1 MNTAA
6 AVKRTITDIIKT
18 FCALDISFKDHPA
31 DSLWLFRP
39 FLRRLAAS
47 PATNF
52 SVFLAAAS
60 TLLAA
65 SSFLFAL
72 NSLRLSLIL
81 ILSLTVSVDPTKKL
95 ANEAKAWFIM
105 DDAARPGL
113 PEITPSAS
121 IGDQS
126 SLLSLGQVS

>member
-18 FCALDISFKDHPA
+18 FCAVSDVCFR
-31 DSLWLFRP
+31 LFNP

-47 PATNF
+47 SATKF
-52 SVFLAAAS
+52 SVLLAAS
-60 TLLAA
+60 TLLVAFSA
-65 SSFLFAL
+65 FFFAL
-72 NSLRLSLIL
+72 NSLRLSLR
-81 ILSLTVSVDPTKKL
+81 LSLTVSVDPTKKL
-95 ANEAKAWFIM
+95 ANETKALFIM

-121 IGDQS
+121 IGIDDAHVKS
-126 SLLSLGQVS
+126 SVWYAY